1 MSQSFK
7 VLFFLKKGKRTNE
20 KLLPVYVRITTNGQR
35 AEWSVQRCCDPNK
48 WNRQAGRSTGTKE
61 ECKTLNAYLDA
72 VQGQILIVQKEY
84 TIRNEIV
91 TAEQVRAAIL
101 HTNEYEKQHKLLE
114 VFQYHN
120 DQFAKL
126 VDKEFSNGTYKKFKV
141 AYNFLHAFIEWKYR
155 QQDVYLTEV
164 NHKLISDF
172 EFYLKTEKKQQ
183 HNTAMSNIKKLKKI
197 VRICVANDWLDKDPF
212 KSYKITTKET
222 HRNFLLKEE
231 LETLMAKPITL
242 QRLEQVRDI
251 FVFSCYTGLSY
262 SDVML
267 LTPHDIN
274 IGIDGEQWI
283 FTTRIKTN
291 TGSRIPLLPV
301 PKKILKKYAS
311 HPQVIANHALL
322 PKISN
327 QRLNS
332 YLKEITEICGFHKEL
347 TFHCA
352 RHTFATT
359 VTLTNGVPIETVG
372 KMLGHK
378 CLRTTQIYA
387 KILDTKVSQ
396 DMQALQN
403 RLNPVLK
410 PTRYKQAK

>member
-1 MSQSFK
+1 MSQTFN
-7 VLFFLKKGKRTNE
+7 VRFFLKKGKGTKENSV
-20 KLLPVYVRITTNGQR
+20 PIYVRVTTNKAR
-35 AEWSVQRCCDPNK
+35 AEWSIQRTCDASK
-48 WNRQAGRSTGTKE
+48 WITSIGRTSGTKE
-61 ECKTLNAYLDA
+61 EAKSLNAYIDTI
-72 VQGQILIVQKEY
+72 QGQIFEVQKEY
-84 TIRNEIV
+84 ALRKEIV

-126 VDKEFSNGTYKKFKV
+126 VGTEFSNGTYKKFKV
-141 AYNFLHAFIEWKYR
+141 AYNFLTAFIEWKYR
-155 QQDVYLTEV
+155 KPDVYLAEI
-164 NHKLISDF
+164 NHKLITDF
-172 EFYLKTEKKQQ
+172 EYYLKTEKNQQ

-197 VRICVANDWLDKDPF
+197 VRLCVANDWLDKDPF

-231 LETLMAKPITL
+231 LETLMNKDISL

-267 LTPHDIN
+267 LTPHDIS

-301 PKKILKKYAS
+301 PKKILEKYAS

-322 PKISN
+322 PKLSN

-332 YLKEITEICGFHKEL
+332 YLKEITEICGLHKEL

-396 DMQALQN
+396 DMQALRN
-403 RLNPVLK
+403 KLNPVLK
-410 PTRYKQAK
+410 PVRHKHAK

>member
-7 VLFFLKKGKRTNE
+7 ALFFLKKGKRANA
-20 KLLPVYVRITTNGQR
+20 KSLPVYVRITTRGHR
-35 AEWSVQRCCDPNK
+35 AEWSVQRSCEPAR
-48 WNRQAGRSTGTKE
+48 WNQQMGRSTGTKE
-61 ECKTLNAYLDA
+61 ESKTLNAYLDA
-72 VQGQILIVQKEY
+72 VLGQILEVQKEY
-84 TIRNEIV
+84 ALRNEIA

-101 HTNEYEKQHKLLE
+101 HTNEYEKQHKLME

-126 VDKEFSNGTYKKFKV
+126 VGKEFSLGTYKKFKV
-141 AYNFLHAFIEWKYR
+141 AYNFLKAFIEWKYR
-155 QQDVYLTEV
+155 KQDVYLGEI
-164 NHKLISDF
+164 NHKLITDF

-231 LETLMAKPITL
+231 LETLMNKEISL
-242 QRLEQVRDI
+242 QRLQQVRDI

-262 SDVML
+262 SDVIL
-267 LTPHDIN
+267 LTPKDIAP
-274 IGIDGEQWI
+274 GIDGEQWI
-283 FTTRIKTN
+283 FTKRIKTG
-291 TGSRIPLLPV
+291 TDSRIPLLPV
-301 PKKILKKYAS
+301 AKNVLEKYAT
-311 HPQVIANHALL
+311 HPKVVADKTLL

-332 YLKEITEICGFHKEL
+332 YLKEISQICGFTKEL

-378 CLRTTQIYA
+378 CLRTTQLYA
-387 KILDTKVSQ
+387 KILDTKVSD
-396 DMQALQN
+396 DMQALKQ
-403 RLNPVLK
+403 RLKAV
-410 PTRYKQAK
+410 